1 MRTYKGCSD
10 DRMVDRMAGMLHD
23 EWRRGRLKAGTHG
36 QPDAVYKS
44 CMKPSGL
51 DDGREIDIAQAHDSL
66 APKWQAENREAA
78 AIAIWLVRRE
88 MSQGTGLDEMRSGSG
103 LERLAADVHEAW
115 MQRNPRADYNA
126 AQHVPY
132 ASLPEAEKQK
142 DRDQVLIAVDLIQSA
157 S

>member
-1 MRTYKGCSD
+1 MRTYREWSD
-10 DRMVDRMAGMLHD
+10 DRLVDRMAGMLHD
-23 EWRRGRLKAGTHG
+23 EWRRGRLKSGTHG
-36 QPDAVYKS
+36 QPDAVYEPR
-44 CMKPSGL
+44 MKPSGL
-51 DDGREIDIAQAHDSL
+51 DDGREIDIAQAYDRL
-66 APKWQAENREAA
+66 TPKWQAENKAA
-78 AIAIWLVRRE
+78 AAVALWLVRRE
-88 MSQGTGLDEMRSGSG
+88 MSTGVGLEEMRSGPG

-142 DRDQVLIAVDLIQSA
+142 DRDQVLMAVDLIRSA